1 MVNPHGLYEVMIIN
15 LRNQEIRHEKV
26 QIDND
31 RGNDTVDFDS
41 NMYIQEEDNG
51 GKEDDSLLSRSI
63 LEDEFESSNIN
74 MMDEEVS
81 ETDSREEANMENE
94 VIEEILTDEE
104 SDERVMNDVRERFK
118 SMILEGLGKKHWD
131 SETRMGLEAEKEH
144 LEVFAERTMNEI
156 IMNEDLKFNLQK
168 AMSNYKLKFNI
179 TLAKTSKLTAEVTE
193 LSLQR
198 LIYFSDKKKK
208 KVKY

>member
-1 MVNPHGLYEVMIIN
+1 MIIN

-41 NMYIQEEDNG
+41 NMYIHEEDND
-51 GKEDDSLLSRSI
+51 GKEEDSLLSRSI
-63 LEDEFESSNIN
+63 LEDEIESSNIN

-81 ETDSREEANMENE
+81 QTDNGEEADMENV
-94 VIEEILTDEE
+94 VIEETLTDEE

-179 TLAKTSKLTAEVTE
+179 TLAKTSKLTAEATE

-208 KVKY
+208 K